1 MQPIAEPLNAVSQ
14 IWADRMWAVLWQST
28 IVIIAVALMAAVALR
43 HSSPAI
49 RYWVWQILAIKL
61 LLMPFWTY
69 AVPAPWR
76 LPAQSD
82 QPTADLAQVEKRSI
96 ELPET
101 RGPLEDGLARDVSRA
116 NDDAFVPA
124 AAPVPT

>member
-1 MQPIAEPLNAVSQ
+1 MQAIAEPLNAVSQ

-28 IVIIAVALMAAVALR
+28 IVIIAVALLAAVALR

-49 RYWVWQILAIKL
+49 RYWIWQLLAIKM

-76 LPAQSD
+76 LPSQSD
-82 QPTADLAQVEKRSI
+82 QPTVDLAQVEKRSI

-101 RGPLEDGLARDVSRA
+101 RGPWDGLARDVSRA
-116 NDDAFVPA
+116 NDDAFVP
-124 AAPVPT
+124 